1 MRPESR
7 ATVPALLGLETKML
21 STNLGAMSPAQQQTA
36 ETIRQILIELVCDG
50 REEPALCL
58 RACIADGICASFIE
72 QAELVQR
79 LCPSLTV
86 ARSTNDDDDGDE
98 KDELTDEL
106 LERFEVTWP
115 WLERTQFGM
124 SAHFL
129 PAIVTS
135 LKDSDAAL
143 MQLARDHL
151 VSQGAFVFS
160 LLSTNKR
167 MVRVLTGL
175 LPSGNLL
182 FLSCNLAPG
191 QLGYG
196 LD

>member
-58 RACIADGICASFIE
+58 RACITDGICASFIE

-79 LCPSLTV
+79 LCPAL
-86 ARSTNDDDDGDE
+86 ARPMIGDE
-98 KDELTDEL
+98 RADELQRKL
-106 LERFEVTWP
+106 LESLEQSWK
-115 WLERTQFGM
+115 WLYRTQFGL

-129 PAIVTS
+129 SSVVTS

-143 MQLARDHL
+143 MQLVRDHL
-151 VSQGAFVFS
+151 VSQSAFVFS